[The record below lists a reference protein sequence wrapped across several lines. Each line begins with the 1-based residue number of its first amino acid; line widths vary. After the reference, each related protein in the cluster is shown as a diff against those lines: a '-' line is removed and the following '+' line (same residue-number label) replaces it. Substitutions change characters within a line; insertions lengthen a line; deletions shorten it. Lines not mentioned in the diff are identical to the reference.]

1 MLAAPA
7 AAFIVQTHFV
17 LADHLGEERVR
28 WLRQAEGGSSTNAQ
42 AAYDVASLAW
52 LQAVDEAGQE
62 LPVM

>member
-1 MLAAPA
+1 VLC
-7 AAFIVQTHFV
+7 FILQTDYV

-28 WLRQAEGGSSTNAQ
+28 WLRQAESGSSTNAQ
-42 AAYDVASLAW
+42 AAYDVTSLAW